1 MKLILFGAGITG
13 DEALSCFGG
22 NNVHCF
28 CDNSITDGNTGEKA
42 GLKIISFQGLIRIHG
57 QYTVIICAGNNYIQ
71 EICSQLDDAGVADYF
86 DFNVLKSSGLLRH
99 GAAWF
104 MERLSDRAE
113 RNRLLAEC
121 YKFQL
126 ERTRRQLAYLK
137 KHTEVTAL
145 KPARGRLREYQML
158 LVDLAA
164 EFFEFT
170 EEIHIRPFLNF
181 GSLIGA
187 VRHQGFVPWDDDLD
201 FGILR
206 DDYDR
211 LMQFVSKACIMTCHD
226 GACSDTAGAENQVR
240 QALEADPDRYLVDVC
255 ADMTKIY
262 KQTAGGA
269 CKIMDLWVYDFYKD
283 DYPIADHMSYL
294 ARMAE
299 KRALIKNRKAQVA
312 FLQKEIQN
320 NAAVSREQTTN
331 LFPGLDNWGGYPGL
345 KHADRWIPTEAIL
358 PFKKVKFE
366 NRLFLAPARADVLL
380 GYEYPDYLEM
390 TYDIGLQSHADDT

>member
-1 MKLILFGAGITG
+1 MYDGWQYMLGLNY
-13 DEALSCFGG
+13 DEPARICLTHSF
-22 NNVHCF
+22 NL
-28 CDNSITDGNTGEKA
+28 K
-42 GLKIISFQGLIRIHG
+42 GLE
-57 QYTVIICAGNNYIQ
+57 NYI
-71 EICSQLDDAGVADYF
+71 G
-86 DFNVLKSSGLLRH
+86 RH
-99 GAAWF
+99 
-104 MERLSDRAE
+104 D
-113 RNRLLAEC
+113 
-121 YKFQL
+121 
-126 ERTRRQLAYLK
+126 
-137 KHTEVTAL
+137 VTAEEES
-145 KPARGRLREYQML
+145 RI
-158 LVDLAA
+158 AA
-164 EFFEFT
+164 ALDALEF
-170 EEIHIRPFLNF
+170 
-181 GSLIGA
+181 
-187 VRHQGFVPWDDDLD
+187 
-201 FGILR
+201 

-226 GACSDTAGAENQVR
+226 GACSDTAGAENKVR

-299 KRALIKNRKAQVA
+299 KRALIKNRRAQVA

-380 GYEYPDYLEM
+380 GYEYPDYMELP
-390 TYDIGLQSHADDT
+390 YDIGLQSHADDT